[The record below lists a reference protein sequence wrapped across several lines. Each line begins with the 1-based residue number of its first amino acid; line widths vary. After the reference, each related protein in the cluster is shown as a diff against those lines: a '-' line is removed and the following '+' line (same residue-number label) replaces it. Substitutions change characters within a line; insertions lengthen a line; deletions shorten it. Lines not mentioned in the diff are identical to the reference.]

1 MPCGKELGWVVNSP
15 VPGVLNRFLVISAS
29 DNTPL
34 LLRPVLGDAV
44 QPVAQKAGQQA
55 AVPHGEPP
63 G

>member
-1 MPCGKELGWVVNSP
+1 MNSP

-44 QPVAQKAGQQA
+44 LPIAQKAGQQA
-55 AVPHGEPP
+55 AVPPGEPP